1 MPALDL
7 RKICVILGNERKK
20 YVMTYTIEA
29 LKQNLILIVWRQ
41 PPQRRQ
47 GYQYLRELEER
58 LNAAEAPL
66 YFISDLRKGRIADI
80 RIISQLSRH
89 PNWAGSTAFSRDP
102 MTRMLVGTYQRLTE
116 KEQERNT
123 MYDTPEQAIAFLESL
138 EEGLTAGVDWV
149 AYLGGDH
156 P

>member
-1 MPALDL
+1 MT
-7 RKICVILGNERKK
+7 
-20 YVMTYTIEA
+20 YVMHA
-29 LKQNLILIVWRQ
+29 LKENLVLIIWRKA
-41 PPQRRQ
+41 PQRSE
-47 GYQYLRELEER
+47 GYQYLHELEER
-58 LNAAEAPL
+58 LNAAEKPL
-66 YFISDLRKGRIADI
+66 YFISDLRKGRISDI
-80 RIISQLSRH
+80 RVISQLSQLSRH

-102 MTRMLVGTYQRLTE
+102 MTRMFVGTYQRLTE

-138 EEGLTAGVDWV
+138 EEGLTAGVDWA